1 MTMPKYGPPARLPA
15 PSTPVANV
23 PSRPAPDSR
32 PIIMLCAVPLR
43 MTLTLPVLPT
53 QLAVAAGLAAV
64 AGLGD
69 QQVTARG
76 EAELPRVVE
85 PADDDRV
92 LVEPGLGA
100 DRCRVDPGG
109 GESAGG
115 QSGDGSDP
123 EQVRAVRDDVGA
135 WGIS

>member
-1 MTMPKYGPPARLPA
+1 MPKYGPPARLPA

-23 PSRPAPDSR
+23 PSRPAPDSS

-53 QLAVAAGLAAV
+53 HCPWLQAWPPWPAWR
-64 AGLGD
+64 D

-100 DRCRVDPGG
+100 DRGRVDPGG
-109 GESAGG
+109 GEGAGG

-123 EQVRAVRDDVGA
+123 EQCEPSVDDVGA